1 VKVLGIVLS
10 LMMVGAQAAPTC
22 DPTMSSMRFSPSWWQ
37 RTDAGWYAFVAC
49 RNPDTGLF
57 DFYGAACRHGV
68 CNQTD
73 WWNAMADYGTAIG
86 DTAKKASF
94 GTSWLKIMTN
104 DCSAPSSLDEAICTA
119 YTTARDA
126 AKAKMNVAITVPP
139 PITYTKHV
147 KPNPQATDGS
157 RPAYSWDPVV
167 KKIGA
172 VVGRAQKDQACKDYV
187 VVSGTAG
194 DGYAEFA
201 PDFKANVIA
210 LCTPN

>member
-73 WWNAMADYGTAIG
+73 WWTAMADYGTAIG

-94 GTSWLKIMTN
+94 GTSWMKIMTN

-119 YTTARDA
+119 FTINAPTNGLDGMQLTITLRNASGGALGVATWNA
-126 AKAKMNVAITVPP
+126 AFKMSAWTNPANGQSRSITFRYDSTNWVQVGQTGVDVP
-139 PITYTKHV
+139 
-147 KPNPQATDGS
+147 N
-157 RPAYSWDPVV
+157 
-167 KKIGA
+167 
-172 VVGRAQKDQACKDYV
+172 
-187 VVSGTAG
+187 
-194 DGYAEFA
+194 
-201 PDFKANVIA
+201 
-210 LCTPN
+210 